1 MLLSHEEMGRKGSM
15 PTYSYTVYMSTVQ
28 ALNGEV
34 TVESDR
40 PLTDEEI
47 AGKAIDLANDTDMS
61 WERGDIAPD
70 IDIDE
75 IHR

>member
-1 MLLSHEEMGRKGSM
+1 MLK
-15 PTYSYTVYMSTVQ
+15 YNYTVYMSTVQ

-34 TVESDR
+34 TVESDH

-61 WERGDIAPD
+61 WERKDIAPD

-75 IHR
+75 IRKGASIGQ